1 MTLADKLI
9 PQYVRFTWGYSYIN
23 LVIAITSF
31 GLNII
36 TVVTVKGIYMPLWI
50 LPIIGVTIIII
61 GGLIGFYFEKKGVI
75 NRINS
80 HANQNANPEFLRLCK
95 DVKEIKDR
103 LK

>member
-1 MTLADKLI
+1 MTLVDKLI

-50 LPIIGVTIIII
+50 LPFIGVAIVICGGMI
-61 GGLIGFYFEKKGVI
+61 GYYFEKKGVI
-75 NRINS
+75 NRMVS
-80 HANQNANPEFLRLCK
+80 HSNKNANPEFLQLCK
-95 DVKEIKDR
+95 DVKEIKDK